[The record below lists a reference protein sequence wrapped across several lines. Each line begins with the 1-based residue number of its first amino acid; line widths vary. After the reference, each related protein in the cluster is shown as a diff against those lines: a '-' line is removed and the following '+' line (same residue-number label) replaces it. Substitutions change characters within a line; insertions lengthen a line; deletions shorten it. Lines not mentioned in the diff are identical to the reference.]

1 MVDVIRGSGLRFAVT
16 GATGWLGRAACEVLA
31 AALGPEEVAAGR
43 LQAYASRARPVE
55 LDAGVEVA
63 VRPLGELGAAEFDV
77 LLHYAYI
84 TRERVGDDVN
94 AYISANVA
102 ISAQVL
108 DAVARVRP
116 RAVVYASS
124 GAAVDRATGRGA
136 SDLAGNPYGTLKHL
150 DELAFRRAAA
160 DAGGRAL
167 VLRVYNVAGPWILKP
182 EAFVLS
188 DLIGQARAG
197 GPLVL
202 RAQRPVVRSYVDV
215 EDLAAVAVGWAVDDG
230 AGDDVVAETAG
241 AEVVEVG
248 ELAAR
253 VAPGVAISRTWDPD
267 AEPDRYVGDG
277 AALAALAARVGV
289 PLRGLDE
296 QIARTAPAA

>member
-1 MVDVIRGSGLRFAVT
+1 LVDDVRGSGLRFAVT

-31 AALGPEEVAAGR
+31 AALGPEAVAAGR
-43 LQAYASRARPVE
+43 LVAYASRERSVA
-55 LDAGVEVA
+55 LDAGVSLA
-63 VRPLGELGAAEFDV
+63 VRPLDELGRSEFDV

-84 TRERVGDDVN
+84 TRERVGDDIE
-94 AYISANVA
+94 AYISANRA
-102 ISAQVL
+102 ISALVL
-108 DAVARVRP
+108 DAVARARP

-124 GAAVDRATGRGA
+124 GAAVDRATGQGV
-136 SDLAGNPYGTLKHL
+136 SDLEGNPYGTLKHL
-150 DELAFRRAAA
+150 DEHAFRRAAA
-160 DAGGRAL
+160 DVGGRAL
-167 VLRVYNVAGPWILKP
+167 VLRVYNVAGPWIRKP
-182 EAFVLS
+182 AAFVLS

-215 EDLAAVAVGWAVDDG
+215 EDLAVVAVGWALDEG

-253 VAPGVAISRTWDPD
+253 VAPGMPIERTWDPD

-296 QIARTAPAA
+296 QIARTA